1 MPHDAFA
8 TFVQVVFGT
17 IFFLTICAGF
27 LLVVNRDKWFG
38 IDPNMP
44 SENGSSRAYSKI
56 QVFIVWMHVFLLS
69 GAFLFMLH

>member
-1 MPHDAFA
+1 MVHESFSSFVQIVFGVIFFA
-8 TFVQVVFGT
+8 T
-17 IFFLTICAGF
+17 ILAGF
-27 LLVVNRDKWFG
+27 ILVLNRDKWFG
-38 IDPNMP
+38 VDPNMP